1 MSGVAMPVVTL
12 IGYRGTGKST
22 VAAALAAALE
32 CGWVDADLALEAA
45 CKATIAELIRER
57 GEGGFRDAEAA
68 LLGPLLE
75 GGAGVVATGG
85 GVVLRPGNRDLLRT
99 RGGLVVWLTA
109 PASVI
114 RGRLAADPATATRR
128 PALGG
133 GDVLGEIDAALAAR
147 EALYR
152 ECAGFV
158 VDASARS
165 PAAIAAAILE
175 RLEGP
180 RPAGSGVR

>member
-1 MSGVAMPVVTL
+1 MPVVTL

-22 VAAALAAALE
+22 VAAALAAALGR
-32 CGWVDADLALEAA
+32 GWVDADAALEGE
-45 CKATIAELIRER
+45 CGMTIAELIRQR
-57 GEGGFRDAEAA
+57 GEGGFRDAEET
-68 LLGPLLE
+68 LLGTLLE
-75 GGAGVVATGG
+75 GEAGVVATGG
-85 GVVLRPGNRDLLRT
+85 GVVLRPGNRASLRT

-109 PASVI
+109 PAAVI

-133 GDVLGEIDAALAAR
+133 GNVLDEVDAALAAR
-147 EALYR
+147 EPLYR

-158 VDASARS
+158 VDASALP

-180 RPAGSGVR
+180 APARGGVR